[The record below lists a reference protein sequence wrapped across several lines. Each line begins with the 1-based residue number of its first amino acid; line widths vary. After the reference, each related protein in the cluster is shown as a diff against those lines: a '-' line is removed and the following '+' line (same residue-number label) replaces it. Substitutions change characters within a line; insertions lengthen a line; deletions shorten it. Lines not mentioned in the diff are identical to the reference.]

1 MLSQACL
8 LRTRQWTFFLFKKK
22 KQINPRV
29 IFEKMNNSDYVKT
42 DGFPRGWSL
51 ANTCLRGGDVE
62 MQWPEGCR
70 WLSWPSAPTPVSPP
84 HPHTSTTVCALWGQG
99 PVLHLSRSRLAPGLS
114 VCTSFLLCVEC
125 PWEGRGSPQHPQP
138 PCRRRISVPTLS
150 LRCCPHRKGTAP

>member
-1 MLSQACL
+1 
-8 LRTRQWTFFLFKKK
+8 
-22 KQINPRV
+22 
-29 IFEKMNNSDYVKT
+29 MNNSDYVKT

-70 WLSWPSAPTPVSPP
+70 WLTWLSVPTPVSPP
-84 HPHTSTTVCALWGQG
+84 HPHTSTTVCALWGRG

-138 PCRRRISVPTLS
+138 PCRRRII
-150 LRCCPHRKGTAP
+150 CPHPESKVLSTQERDSTLENIRRCSMRTSHSREGLWAPWPPRRKGNA